1 MRTVRYNVPGTCTPC
16 TNQLVIWAL
25 NLLTIVWSEII
36 GRYSVYLFQKRAVSN
51 WNLKAS
57 RTNLNVSTW
66 SLKPKKRKMRSFLSL
81 KKRKTVA
88 WIRHKIV
95 QDLLL
100 SMALLMC
107 QMFKWRSSKKEL
119 AHEYQSSIQIFLHFF
134 NFRLRYNRFPQLQII
149 NYYSASDKVF
159 DLLVRYKTIGN
170 FIELK
175 VLFWS

>member
-25 NLLTIVWSEII
+25 NLLTIVWYEII

-81 KKRKTVA
+81 KKRKTVE
-88 WIRHKIV
+88 WFHHKIV
-95 QDLLL
+95 QDLL
-100 SMALLMC
+100 STALLMC
-107 QMFKWRSSKKEL
+107 QKFKWRSSKKEL
-119 AHEYQSSIQIFLHFF
+119 AHEYQSSIQVHLHFL
-134 NFRLRYNRFPQLQII
+134 NFHFYDIIASLNYELRIMDNKF
-149 NYYSASDKVF
+149 
-159 DLLVRYKTIGN
+159 LLCIRKFLVLMVRYKIIAT
-170 FIELK
+170 FQK
-175 VLFWS
+175 